1 MNINVS
7 KRRSFRLSSFVSL
20 VAMYSCVYSLCIVCI
35 VFSCPCNMVY
45 IIGVFYKLRDKE
57 RSKESAY
64 FAFSSF
70 FTIVAISD
78 SNYDSL
84 LILCI
89 CPKTSSFQ
97 YSCRF
102 SLMQFITS
110 EKSIYSFQRIFF
122 KNAFHQALRV
132 SSWANVFVNRARLSL
147 YDVFLFLKVLTM
159 ASSRSYNHLMK
170 IMNAMREKLRRI

>member
-1 MNINVS
+1 
-7 KRRSFRLSSFVSL
+7 
-20 VAMYSCVYSLCIVCI
+20 
-35 VFSCPCNMVY
+35 MVY

-57 RSKESAY
+57 RLKESAY

-70 FTIVAISD
+70 FMIVALSD